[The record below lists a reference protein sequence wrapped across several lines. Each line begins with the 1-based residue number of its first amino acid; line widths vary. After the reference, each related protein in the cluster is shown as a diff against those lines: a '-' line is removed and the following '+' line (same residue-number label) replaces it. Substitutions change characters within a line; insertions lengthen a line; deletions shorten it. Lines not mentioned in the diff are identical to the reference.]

1 MSDPTLSFRIKLIL
15 TLALLAVVTAFG
27 VTFLRGEARD
37 KAAHE
42 EAARKA
48 AEAEKSGVEVP
59 F

>member
-1 MSDPTLSFRIKLIL
+1 MSDPVLSFRIKLIL
-15 TLALLAVVTAFG
+15 TVALLAVVAAFS

-42 EAARKA
+42 EAERKVEE
-48 AEAEKSGVEVP
+48 AEARGVEVP